1 VENAWSKYKDL
12 PLPDCNLPSTEQSSR
27 NNSTG
32 RRETGTIERRIYGQR
47 STRVINEL
55 RAYLEEPA
63 EDQDMD
69 SLSYWRVK
77 KGRWPRLAAMAR
89 DYLAV
94 PATSA
99 SSERCFRT
107 GRDLLA
113 INRMS
118 MVPETMEASMI
129 LRSLIRSGF
138 ISTSSLK
145 ID

>member
-1 VENAWSKYKDL
+1 MSYSVDDAWSKYKDL
-12 PLPDCNLPSTEQSSR
+12 PLSSNVPATTQSSAR
-27 NNSTG
+27 A
-32 RRETGTIERRIYGQR
+32 TGTIASRIYGKR

-55 RAYLEEPA
+55 RAYLEEPV

-118 MVPETMEASMI
+118 MVPETMEASMVP
-129 LRSLIRSGF
+129 RALIRSGY
-138 ISTSSLK
+138 ISNLN
-145 ID
+145 

>member
-1 VENAWSKYKDL
+1 MG
-12 PLPDCNLPSTEQSSR
+12 TI
-27 NNSTG
+27 
-32 RRETGTIERRIYGQR
+32 GTIESRIYGQR

-63 EDQDMD
+63 DDQDMD

-77 KGRWPRLAAMAR
+77 IGCNGSMAR

-138 ISTSSLK
+138 ISISSLNL
-145 ID
+145 